1 MNPRYVPLL
10 ISLLLSAPAVLAQRK
25 PAPAAT
31 LKPSFF
37 TTYTYLTY
45 SILDK
50 ESGPTPVAASGVG
63 GTLTLSPDGTY
74 QKHLTLTVNQN
85 PMPFDQT
92 GRFTFAGNN
101 ITFTY
106 TDKKGQP
113 RTDQG
118 TFSLRNN
125 LLTLVIEGYPAGN
138 SSTYTLR
145 TQ

>member
-1 MNPRYVPLL
+1 MNLRYFLL
-10 ISLLLSAPAVLAQRK
+10 FIGLLLNAPTVLAQRK
-25 PAPAAT
+25 AAPAAT

-50 ESGPTPVAASGVG
+50 ESGPAPVAASGVG

-74 QKHLTLTVNQN
+74 QKHLILTVNN
-85 PMPFDQT
+85 NSMPFDQM
-92 GRFTFAGNN
+92 GRFIFSSNK
-101 ITFTY
+101 ISFSY

-118 TFSLRNN
+118 TFNLRNN

-145 TQ
+145 AQ

>member
-1 MNPRYVPLL
+1 MNRRYFVLL
-10 ISLLLSAPAVLAQRK
+10 IGLLLSAPTVLAQRK

-31 LKPSFF
+31 IKPSFF

-50 ESGPTPVAASGVG
+50 ESGPIPVAASGVG
-63 GTLTLSPDGTY
+63 GTLTLSPDGAY

-92 GRFTFAGNN
+92 GRFTFAGNK

-145 TQ
+145 AQ

>member
-1 MNPRYVPLL
+1 MNLRYLPLL
-10 ISLLLSAPAVLAQRK
+10 AGLLLSAPAVLAQRK
-25 PAPAAT
+25 ATPTAT

-74 QKHLTLTVNQN
+74 QKHLTLTVNGN
-85 PMPFDQT
+85 SMPFDQM
-92 GRFTFAGNN
+92 GRFTFTGNN
-101 ITFTY
+101 ITFAY
-106 TDKKGQP
+106 TTKKGEA

-125 LLTLVIEGYPAGN
+125 LLTLVMEGYPAGN

-145 TQ
+145 AQ